1 MPMDDNPSPF
11 NWGLRSLEL
20 DMTALA
26 NDAVSLR
33 SCDARFKDNTD
44 LSIPK
49 DGIVDPVDIR
59 KVLTGCGSVTIYLAI
74 PVSPSGPTSAD
85 RTPEDIASS
94 GQKTVLESE
103 WENSGGESA
112 EHPLG
117 HRRMQAR
124 LLLTGQDHSGCEVLP
139 LCRIE
144 RLSPEK
150 PPEIDP
156 TYVPPLLVI
165 DGWPPLMRHLVPL
178 SELIRGRVDTLL
190 RETKLL
196 LEPESTIEG
205 YRPRIKEPPTETETL
220 RRLSALNGVASCLDG
235 IAYLP
240 GRPPAALYAE
250 LCSLVAR
257 LEVLNSARQPVEL
270 PPYDHEDLGRCFRA
284 VIMNIKVAMPIRHGT
299 AALEIATGDRPDRS
313 SN

>member
-59 KVLTGCGSVTIYLAI
+59 KVLTGCGSVIIYLAI

-178 SELIRGRVDTLL
+178 SESIRGRVGQTAQARPNCCLS
-190 RETKLL
+190 RKARSEEIVRGVRNRRRIPKRSAGCQR
-196 LEPESTIEG
+196 ST
-205 YRPRIKEPPTETETL
+205 
-220 RRLSALNGVASCLDG
+220 GVASCLEG

-240 GRPPAALYAE
+240 GRPPAA
-250 LCSLVAR
+250 SMR
-257 LEVLNSARQPVEL
+257 S
-270 PPYDHEDLGRCFRA
+270 FA
-284 VIMNIKVAMPIRHGT
+284 V
-299 AALEIATGDRPDRS
+299 
-313 SN
+313 